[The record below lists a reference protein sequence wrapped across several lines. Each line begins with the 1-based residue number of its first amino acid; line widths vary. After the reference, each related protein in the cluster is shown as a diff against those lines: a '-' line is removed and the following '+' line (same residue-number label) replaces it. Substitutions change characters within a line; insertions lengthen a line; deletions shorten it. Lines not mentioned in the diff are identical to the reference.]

1 MHFWV
6 GVANPRSW
14 RRGGHWHWPYGSE
27 MVPFERALVS
37 SYRPSIYLYAFQRY
51 CRFVLQ
57 HATFPHPTSIP
68 KVSPCFTRSRWMVFA
83 PSLDWRFAT
92 LLRTPIAIISG
103 TGKATD
109 CKFGRYIH
117 RVHPNTKPIKNLGE
131 KGASAYSGT
140 AQFLVPLSGMD
151 KAVHIH
157 RIDRNKSPLKILA
170 KAAVAPGH
178 TQGLVTS
185 SVS

>member
-1 MHFWV
+1 L
-6 GVANPRSW
+6 GGEKW
-14 RRGGHWHWPYGSE
+14 RAGAQSGNISE
-27 MVPFERALVS
+27 KRKDIWRAYRNSPTLFQTVPFPIHTAS
-37 SYRPSIYLYAFQRY
+37 ASG
-51 CRFVLQ
+51 
-57 HATFPHPTSIP
+57 HPFSKIGGSQPQP
-68 KVSPCFTRSRWMVFA
+68 KSA
-83 PSLDWRFAT
+83 
-92 LLRTPIAIISG
+92 IAIISG